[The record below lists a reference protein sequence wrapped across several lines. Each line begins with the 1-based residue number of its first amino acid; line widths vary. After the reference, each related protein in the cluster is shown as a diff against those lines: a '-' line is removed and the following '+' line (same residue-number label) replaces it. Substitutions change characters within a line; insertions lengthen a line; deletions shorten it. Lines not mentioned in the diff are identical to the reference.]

1 MDETSRRD
9 FIRNAGLIGAAAVLT
24 PAALSGCAKEREKG
38 VGVFPLEDLMRE
50 HGVLRRLML
59 IFDEIGLRLGGGQ
72 DFPPYTLTRA
82 AGIIRRFIQ
91 DYHEKLEEDHLF
103 NRFEAAGKLT
113 DLVKVLRLQH
123 EAGSRVID
131 AIRTQAATGAF
142 KSPPDCN
149 RLAEHLAL
157 FTRMYRPHAAREDT
171 VLFPAFHAL
180 VSPKVYDTL
189 GDKFEDKEQKL
200 FGKAGFEKIVAQVAA
215 LEGTLNIGD
224 LSRFTPKV

>member
-1 MDETSRRD
+1 MDESSRRD
-9 FIRNAGLIGAAAVLT
+9 FIRNAGLLGAAAVLT
-24 PAALSGCAKEREKG
+24 PAALSGCAEERGKEVE
-38 VGVFPLEDLMRE
+38 VSPLEDLMRE

-59 IFDEIGLRLGGGQ
+59 IYDEIGLRLAGGR
-72 DFPPYTLTRA
+72 DFPPETLTRA

-103 NRFEAAGKLT
+103 HRFEAAGKLV

-123 EAGSRVID
+123 EAGRRVID
-131 AIRTQAATGAF
+131 AVQAQAASGAF
-142 KSPPDCN
+142 KSPPDRT

-171 VLFPAFHAL
+171 VLFPAFRAL
-180 VSPKVYDTL
+180 VSPKIYETL
-189 GDKFEDKEQKL
+189 GDKFEDNEQEL
-200 FGKAGFEKIVAQVAA
+200 FGKEGFEKIVAQVAD
-215 LEGTLNIGD
+215 LEGAVDIGD